1 MRKFDHLLDLHGLA
15 ILEGQRLTQ
24 HRPLF
29 EVLREEKGRHLSG
42 IVGPRGAGKTILL
55 KQLAASDQGTFY
67 CSVDTLEDGCDLFEL
82 TRELSERYRYQRFL
96 FDEIHFLRNA
106 LGDLKKIHDF
116 LPDIRIVFT
125 GSVALAVHDSAHD
138 LARRVRIY
146 PLEYFS
152 FREYLAIHHGE
163 PLKKIPMDDL
173 LVGKIS
179 STHLRASRHFSNYL
193 AGGLLPFSLDEPDP
207 LPLLRATMT
216 KIISRDIPSLRG
228 LRVDELPILE
238 KLLAFIGR
246 AQVDGIN
253 YSSLAKNLGIT
264 KYKAEQYAEAF
275 EQAFVLQRIFPAGT
289 NVLREPKVLL
299 MPPIRLLHRPMEEAQ
314 GGLREDFFAMAM
326 RQAGIPI
333 QYLKSTTG
341 QKTPDFLIEHKG
353 CKIAFEIGGKG
364 KGRSQFK
371 GVQADRKII
380 LAPDVSL
387 TERCIPLHLL
397 GFIS

>member
-1 MRKFDHLLDLHGLA
+1 MKNFNHLLDLHELA
-15 ILEGQRLTQ
+15 IREGQGLPQ

-29 EVLREEKGRHLSG
+29 EVLREEKGRHLTG

-55 KQLAASDQGTFY
+55 KQIAAGDKEAFY
-67 CSVDTLEDGCDLFEL
+67 CSVDTLEESADLFEIAK
-82 TRELSERYRYQRFL
+82 ELSERYRFQRFL

-116 LPDIRIVFT
+116 LPDIQIFFT
-125 GSVALAVHDSAHD
+125 GSVALAIHDSAHD

-152 FREYLAIHHGE
+152 FREFLAIREGE
-163 PLKKIPMDDL
+163 TLEKISLDDL
-173 LVGKIS
+173 LAGKV
-179 STHLRASRHFSNYL
+179 STAHLRASRHFSNYL
-193 AGGLLPFSLDEPDP
+193 AGGLLPFSLQEPDP
-207 LPLLRATMT
+207 LPLLRSTIT

-246 AQVDGIN
+246 SQVDGIN
-253 YSSLAKNLGIT
+253 YSSLSKNLGIT

-299 MPPIRLLHRPMEEAQ
+299 MPPIRLLHRPMDEAQ
-314 GGLREDFFAMAM
+314 GGLREDFFVMAM

-341 QKTPDFLIEHKG
+341 QKTPDFLIEHHG
-353 CKIAFEIGGKG
+353 RKIVFEIGGKG

-371 GVQADRKII
+371 GVQADQKII
-380 LAPDVSL
+380 LTPDIAPS
-387 TERCIPLHLL
+387 ENRIPLHLL